1 MPDRRAKRGPGQP
14 TIEVIT
20 KGGSYQHL
28 TPYVLDILLANNK
41 VIKFKRSTGWAIVG
55 VDPIRLKE
63 RRLASLPF
71 AGQDRRSS
79 L

>member
-41 VIKFKRSTGWAIVG
+41 VMKFKRSSGWAIVG
-55 VDPIRLKE
+55 VDPIRVKE
-63 RRLASLPF
+63 RRQVSRPF
-71 AGQDRRSS
+71 TGLDRRSP